1 MAYLDTLENY
11 RRGGDN
17 NIVGYSEVEKIL
29 KGDAYRTMRAFY
41 NMIDESM
48 QISSQLFLGGAESVK
63 QFKSDLK
70 EATGKTKLTAA
81 EHRFT
86 DRALFYHLLTKDGS
100 PMTQF
105 MRKDVIKSMLLNPND
120 NLNTQIQNLI
130 KEIPTLQEN
139 EMLSRAIPGIGNDK
153 ATNRVWGISM
163 ENTEKMTLEAREKIR
178 QDFGK
183 LLYNPELYT
192 QGQEN
197 SEELNKK
204 IQNIAKR
211 LVINSVVTTG
221 LAPSFGTYYN
231 SVPIDFFLQIKDE
244 ATGKSLME
252 YMREEF
258 HTAKQDPRY
267 FSDFMFDFVQNYGTS
282 SIGGRPLIGKVP
294 SGFRDAGKVLIG
306 SKASVKQDFPRFAT
320 KRNYK
325 LGVDKISVYEYKDGV
340 YYKIHSLGIPNNL
353 LELNL
358 RDATGKVV
366 KTSFWSN
373 VNGKTSVKV
382 KTSGGKIKAV
392 DLTAREG
399 ITSSQVGITS
409 SKGETRNTGTRTNLD
424 KNCK

>member
-1 MAYLDTLENY
+1 
-11 RRGGDN
+11 
-17 NIVGYSEVEKIL
+17 
-29 KGDAYRTMRAFY
+29 
-41 NMIDESM
+41 
-48 QISSQLFLGGAESVK
+48 
-63 QFKSDLK
+63 
-70 EATGKTKLTAA
+70 
-81 EHRFT
+81 
-86 DRALFYHLLTKDGS
+86 
-100 PMTQF
+100 
-105 MRKDVIKSMLLNPND
+105 MLLNPND

-153 ATNRVWGISM
+153 PTNRVWGISM

-204 IQNIAKR
+204 IQNVAKR

-244 ATGKSLME
+244 TTGKSLME

-373 VNGKTSVKV
+373 VNGETSVKV

-399 ITSSQVGITS
+399 ITSSQVGVTS
-409 SKGETRNTGTRTNLD
+409 SKGETRNTGTQTNLD